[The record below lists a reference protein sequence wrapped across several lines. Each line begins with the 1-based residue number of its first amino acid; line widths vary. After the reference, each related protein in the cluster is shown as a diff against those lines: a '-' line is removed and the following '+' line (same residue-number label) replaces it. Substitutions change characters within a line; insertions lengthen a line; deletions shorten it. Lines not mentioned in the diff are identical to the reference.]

1 MSSLTRGP
9 ASYLKRLLEVIVEM
23 GVGASV
29 VTQSHVASAMPP
41 SGASLVDDA
50 EMQRKVQF
58 FREQFGRAK
67 QEMRKMIVG
76 QDAVVDALLEALIA
90 NGHVLVEGVPGVGK
104 TILIRTLAKVTGCQ
118 FSRIQFTP
126 DLLPTDIVGI
136 TTYEEGKGFFTVKG
150 PVFSNFVLA
159 DEINRSPPKV
169 QSALLESMQEHQA
182 TIGKETFQLPSPF
195 FVMAT
200 QNPVEQLG
208 TYKLPEA
215 QVDRFLYKVLIT
227 YPAFEDEVRILK
239 QNATVHEFADF
250 QLQSVLS
257 QADILD
263 AQRFVKGIYAN
274 PKIERYIVRVV
285 DALRHPTKYNIDSGK
300 YIAYGA
306 SPRSSIALYIS
317 SKAHAMLAG
326 RTFVTPDDVKE
337 VAPFV
342 LRHRVSLNFEGE
354 AAEISPET
362 IIKEVL
368 DKVPILS

>member
-1 MSSLTRGP
+1 MGP
-9 ASYLKRLLEVIVEM
+9 QAVVAARPAAS
-23 GVGASV
+23 GPV
-29 VTQSHVASAMPP
+29 VPLSDEAT
-41 SGASLVDDA
+41 
-50 EMQRKVQF
+50 QRKVQF
-58 FREQFGRAK
+58 FRDQFARAK
-67 QEMRKMIVG
+67 VEMSKIIVG
-76 QDAVVDALLEALIA
+76 QDDVVNALLEALIA

-104 TILIRTLAKVTGCQ
+104 TVLIRTLAKVTGCQ

-169 QSALLESMQEHQA
+169 QSALLEAMQEHQA
-182 TIGKETFQLPSPF
+182 TIGKETFALPSPF

-200 QNPVEQLG
+200 QNPIEQLG

-227 YPAFEDEVRILK
+227 YPAFDDEVRILK
-239 QNATVHEFADF
+239 QNITVHEFSDYE
-250 QLQSVLS
+250 LQPVLS
-257 QADILD
+257 QMDLLD
-263 AQRFVKGIYAN
+263 AQRFVKTIYAN
-274 PKIERYIVRVV
+274 PKIERYIVRIV
-285 DALRHPTKYNIDSGK
+285 DAVRHPKKYNIESGK
-300 YIAYGA
+300 YLAYGA

-317 SKAHAMLAG
+317 GKAHAMMRG
-326 RTFVTPDDVKE
+326 RTYVTPDDIKE
-337 VAPFV
+337 VAYHV
-342 LRHRVSLNFEGE
+342 LRHRIALNFEGE
-354 AAEISPET
+354 AAEISPES